1 MFRITRI
8 FAGEICAG
16 ENILQQGNFPI
27 ADHDSASFDPDVSS
41 DHGVIFAVNGTC
53 KTTLISFLLNTFCPD
68 QKRFVQHLQSGGD
81 KTLSQY
87 LVPGRPAVIL
97 IEMAVPKEENLFD
110 ESPEERLVIGQV
122 LYSYKEASKPLVR
135 YYFQA
140 QAPDFFHRMQQSWP
154 QLLECPKPLT
164 AVREFL
170 NDQNN
175 QVVITD
181 VQKEWGERLEK
192 IGLDPWLVDRQIDFA
207 RSEGGIK
214 DAFRFRSEADF
225 LSFFLGCVTDMDFA
239 NQLRAATLTNMEKMR
254 AMPWKKKRLAAVL
267 SLKARLEDFQPIAA
281 EYLGAKE
288 KQKRCD
294 RELEQAAFLVSR
306 ALPKAGAQQQQA
318 HKRLT
323 QAQEDENKTKNDL
336 DVTRADLAMTRVF
349 ALDLTQKER
358 LAHAADLGRA
368 IKAGE
373 ALGHALD
380 AADILARIKVTS
392 GRLKDKKEALAVS
405 GSALTPLREKA
416 DRHAR
421 TFHACIAQLRQQTQG
436 QIEETKAEATTA
448 KKEQDACRL
457 KLTRTRKKQSKLND
471 DTTRLQ
477 TRLEMAQKSGNAI
490 DPHFL
495 DAPGDY
501 RDRLEQDLNRTQN
514 DHSKTREKRNVLNET
529 LSRENQI
536 REARSIQKVSDQSAI
551 DTALTRQ
558 TQEQTW
564 RQSLISDPH
573 IRTAVGADSF
583 DPTNAAHVSTLSDAV
598 SRKTLEI
605 GRMEQEARTLVN
617 ELKRLDEVRTLA
629 VDDDTRRLIRH
640 YRDIG
645 ISPTQIRAFPEYLAS
660 LEMGDQATARFIHR
674 DPARFTGIMAA
685 SSQVM
690 DKILALEPPAWLRR
704 PVVISLPVTDITTI
718 DEIAHRRILPK
729 DSSIYTLSGTRNLQQ
744 ELLTQ
749 KQRKETRIQDLL
761 LTCNAME
768 KSLNELKAFREAF
781 PDPGAVKR
789 LSLDL
794 DLAKKAHEKTCREI
808 SAAQD
813 RITDIQARITRCD
826 ERITEQ
832 TSDQARF
839 EMAFKYARQWLTQ
852 YGEWKSWQQQAAENR
867 QALNKLDVGIKALE
881 SQSQALT
888 KTAMD
893 AANKIPALEKDR
905 DRLDEL
911 AREVPLPLDPDEKN
925 DEKTPD
931 TDRHTQNM
939 APQDIKSLYFQAQA
953 NLQQRSTELGVAALE
968 REVQDLGRDLAD
980 LQGRL
985 TRLESTR
992 PYDPDLAQK
1001 WAAKESMERQ
1011 EKRDAMAD
1019 QKQKDTREQSRAETH
1034 AEMLE
1039 KETREVRE
1047 ALALLEKKQ
1056 ILPRLTPGKLQGFSL
1071 EDLENTLIPDL
1082 ETAKQDLENRQET
1095 QAQQISRAWEDLESV
1110 NAWFNT
1116 LNTLAARAGDPPE
1129 TKPVDLA
1136 PDWPDLLHPQ
1146 NRRAHCMEMEN
1157 RVKQLQNEKKEQ
1169 AQKAQGLE
1177 RKRDAKYRALDTH
1190 IRDSDVE
1197 GIIPA
1202 LATAL
1207 KEHDADSMALS
1218 CSDLINNCT
1227 GTAANLEGDLS
1238 RSKTLMDTH
1247 VSHLLEHAKDCH
1259 QKLTAATQVSIPE
1272 QVFTYGGKP
1281 ILRVATKLN
1290 FSRFDRAY
1298 KESLENWMEECI
1310 QKGLCPQVNPAQGN
1324 CLGADLL
1331 YRLLA
1336 VEAKKSFNVRLL
1348 KCDDTARNYE
1358 PVGKDLGSGGE
1369 ALTTAVLLY
1378 ALLVYMRSRRFKS
1391 GARPMPGFLILDN
1404 PLGVC
1409 NRPDFLDAQLK
1420 VAKALGVQC
1429 IYLTGINDT
1438 GSIELF
1444 AHRIVIQKAGSRLF
1458 IDGRPF
1464 EKLETVQIHVEG

>member
-27 ADHDSASFDPDVSS
+27 ADHGSRPFDPDVSS

-87 LVPGRPAVIL
+87 LVPGRPAVIF
-97 IEMAVPKEENLFD
+97 IEMAVPREENLFD
-110 ESPEERLVIGQV
+110 DTPEERLVIGQV

-140 QAPDFFHRMQQSWP
+140 QAPDFFDRMQQSWP
-154 QLLECPKPLT
+154 KLLEHPKPLT

-170 NDQNN
+170 HHQDN

-181 VQKEWGERLEK
+181 VQKDWGERLEK

-239 NQLRAATLTNMEKMR
+239 GQLRDATLTNMEKMR
-254 AMPWKKKRLAAVL
+254 TMPWKKKRLAAVL
-267 SLKARLEDFQPIAA
+267 SLKTRLEDFQPIAA

-288 KQKRCD
+288 KQKHCD
-294 RELEQAAFLVSR
+294 GELEQAAFLVSR
-306 ALPKAGAQQQQA
+306 ALPKAGAEQQQA
-318 HKRLT
+318 HKRLA
-323 QAQEDENKTKNDL
+323 QAQEDESKAQTDL
-336 DVTRADLAMTRVF
+336 NGTRADLAVARGF
-349 ALDLTQKER
+349 SLDLAQKER
-358 LAHAADLGRA
+358 LGHAADLNRA

-380 AADILARIKVTS
+380 AADILARINLIT
-392 GRLKDKKEALAVS
+392 GRLQDKQEALTAS

-416 DRHAR
+416 DQHAR
-421 TFHACIAQLRQQTQG
+421 AFHACITQRRQQTQR
-436 QIEETKAEATTA
+436 QIEAAKAQAATA
-448 KKEQDACRL
+448 KEKQDACRREL
-457 KLTRTRKKQSKLND
+457 KETQKEH
-471 DTTRLQ
+471 TRLNNETNRLQ
-477 TRLEMAQKSGNAI
+477 ARLEMALEAGNAI

-495 DAPGDY
+495 EAPGDY
-501 RDRLEQDLNRTQN
+501 SNRLKQDLNRTGKDLSQ
-514 DHSKTREKRNVLNET
+514 TREKHKVLNET
-529 LSRENQI
+529 LARENQN
-536 REARSIQKVSDQSAI
+536 REALSIQKVRDQTAI
-551 DTALTRQ
+551 DEALACKA
-558 TQEQTW
+558 QEKTW
-564 RQSLISDPH
+564 RERLISDSH
-573 IRTAVGADSF
+573 IRTAAGSDNF
-583 DPTNAAHVSTLSDAV
+583 DPTNAAHVSALSDAI
-598 SRKTLEI
+598 SRKTQDLT
-605 GRMEQEARTLVN
+605 RMEKEERNLSN
-617 ELKRLDEVRTLA
+617 ELKSLDEVRTLA
-629 VDDDTRRLIRH
+629 VDDQTRRLIRH

-660 LEMGDQATARFIHR
+660 LEMEAEATAQFIHR

-690 DKILALEPPAWLRR
+690 EEILALEPPAWLRR
-704 PVVISLPVTDITTI
+704 PVVLSLPVTDITTI
-718 DEIAHRRILPK
+718 DEIAHKRILPK
-729 DSSIYTLSGTRNLQQ
+729 DPSIYTLAGTQNLKQTISEEKQ
-744 ELLTQ
+744 E
-749 KQRKETRIQDLL
+749 KETLIRDLL
-761 LTCNAME
+761 LTRNAME
-768 KSLNELKAFREAF
+768 KSLNDLKAFREVF
-781 PDPGAVKR
+781 PDPAAVKR
-789 LSLDL
+789 LDLDL

-813 RITDIQARITRCD
+813 RITDIKTRITRCD
-826 ERITEQ
+826 SRIEEL
-832 TSDQARF
+832 TSDKARF
-839 EMAFKYARQWLTQ
+839 GETLKHARQWLAQ
-852 YGEWKSWQQQAAENR
+852 YGEWKSWQQQAAQNK
-867 QALNKLDVGIKALE
+867 QILKKLDLGIITLE
-881 SQSQALT
+881 SQASALEQA
-888 KTAMD
+888 AMD
-893 AANKIPALEKDR
+893 AGNKIPALEKDR

-911 AREVPLPLDPDEKN
+911 AGEIPLPLGAEDKN
-925 DEKTPD
+925 PD
-931 TDRHTQNM
+931 TQGHTLDM
-939 APQDIKSLYFQAQA
+939 SPQDIKSLYFQAQA

-968 REVQDLGRDLAD
+968 REVQDLGRDLSD
-980 LQGRL
+980 LQGKL
-985 TRLESTR
+985 TRFESDHAF
-992 PYDPDLAQK
+992 DPDQARD
-1001 WAAKESMERQ
+1001 WAAKASMERQ
-1011 EKRDAMAD
+1011 VKRDLLAA
-1019 QKQKDTREQSRAETH
+1019 QAKKDSREQSRAEAQ
-1034 AEMLE
+1034 AEVLE
-1039 KETREVRE
+1039 KEAQRERE
-1047 ALALLEKKQ
+1047 ALDLLEKKQ
-1056 ILPRLTPGKLQGFSL
+1056 IAPRLTPDKLQGFSL
-1071 EDLENTLIPDL
+1071 QNLENTVIPDL
-1082 ETAKQDLENRQET
+1082 ETAKQNLESRLET
-1095 QAQQISRAWEDLESV
+1095 LTQQISRAREDMESV
-1110 NAWFNT
+1110 NTWFNT
-1116 LNTLAARAGDPPE
+1116 LKTLAARAGDPPE
-1129 TKPVDLA
+1129 TKPSDLD
-1136 PDWPDLLHPQ
+1136 PNWPDLLHPQ
-1146 NRRAHCMEMEN
+1146 NRQAHCMEMEN
-1157 RVKQLQNEKKEQ
+1157 RVKQLQSEKKEQ
-1169 AQKAQGLE
+1169 ARKTQDLE
-1177 RKRDAKYRALDTH
+1177 RKRDAKYRALDAH

-1197 GIIPA
+1197 GIVPA
-1202 LATAL
+1202 LAAAL

-1218 CSDLINNCT
+1218 CSDLIKNCT
-1227 GTAANLEGDLS
+1227 GIAATLEGDLS

-1247 VSHLLEHAKDCH
+1247 VSQLLEHAKDCH
-1259 QKLTAATQVSIPE
+1259 QKLTAATQVAIPE
-1272 QVFTYGGKP
+1272 QVFIYGGKP
-1281 ILRVATKLN
+1281 ILRAAAKLN

-1310 QKGLCPQVNPAQGN
+1310 QKGLCPQVNPAEGN

-1336 VEAKKSFNVRLL
+1336 VEAKKSFNIRLL

-1444 AHRIVIQKAGSRLF
+1444 AHRIVIQKAGSQLL

-1464 EKLETVQIHVEG
+1464 EKLETIQIHVEG

>member
-8 FAGEICAG
+8 FASDISAG
-16 ENILQQGNFPI
+16 GNILRQASFPI
-27 ADHDSASFDPDVSS
+27 ADHDSTPSDPDVTS

-97 IEMAVPKEENLFD
+97 IEMAVPGEKNLFED
-110 ESPEERLVIGQV
+110 NTETRLVIGQV
-122 LYSYKEASKPLVR
+122 LYRYKEASKPLVR

-140 QAPDFFHRMQQSWP
+140 QAPDFFHRMQESWL
-154 QLLECPKPLT
+154 QLLESPKPLS

-170 NDQNN
+170 NDRDN
-175 QVVITD
+175 QVVVTD
-181 VQKEWGERLEK
+181 VQKDWEDRLEK

-214 DAFRFRSEADF
+214 DAFRFRCEADF
-225 LSFFLGCVTDMDFA
+225 LSFFLGCVTDMNYA
-239 NQLRAATLTNMEKMR
+239 KQLRAATLTNMEKMR
-254 AMPWKKKRLAAVL
+254 TMPWKKKRLAAVL
-267 SLKARLEDFQPIAA
+267 SLKARLEDFHPIAA
-281 EYLGAKE
+281 LYLGAKE
-288 KQKRCD
+288 KQKSCT

-306 ALPKAGAQQQQA
+306 ALPKAETRQQQTD
-318 HKRLT
+318 KRLK
-323 QAQEDENKTKNDL
+323 QALEDENKVKTDIYS
-336 DVTRADLAMTRVF
+336 TRADLLTARAF
-349 ALDLTQKER
+349 ALDLAQKER
-358 LAHAADLGRA
+358 LKYVDNLHLA

-373 ALGHALD
+373 TLHHALD
-380 AADILARIKVTS
+380 AADILARINLIT
-392 GRLKDKKEALAVS
+392 GRLKDKEEVLAAS

-421 TFHACIAQLRQQTQG
+421 AFHACITQRREQTQK
-436 QIEETKAEATTA
+436 QINAAKAQAAAAKEKQETCRREL
-448 KKEQDACRL
+448 KETQGEH
-457 KLTRTRKKQSKLND
+457 
-471 DTTRLQ
+471 TRLNNNTNQ
-477 TRLEMAQKSGNAI
+477 LQARLEMALEAGNAI

-495 DAPGDY
+495 EAPGEY
-501 RDRLEQDLNRTQN
+501 RDRLEQDLNRTKKDLSQ
-514 DHSKTREKRNVLNET
+514 TREKRNVLNDT
-529 LSRENQI
+529 LSRENQN
-536 REARSIQKVSDQSAI
+536 REALSIQQVRDQGAI
-551 DTALTRQ
+551 DDALARK
-558 TQEQTW
+558 TQERTW
-564 RQSLISDPH
+564 QQALVSDPH
-573 IRTAVGADSF
+573 IRTAAGSDSF
-583 DPTNAAHVSTLSDAV
+583 DPTNAAHVSALSDAV
-598 SRKTLEI
+598 SRKTREL
-605 GRMEQEARTLVN
+605 GLMEQEERILAN
-617 ELKRLDEVRTLA
+617 QIKRLDEVRTLA
-629 VDDDTRRLIRH
+629 VDDQTRRLIRH

-645 ISPTQIRAFPEYLAS
+645 INPTQIRAFPEYLAS
-660 LEMGDQATARFIHR
+660 LELGAEATARFIHR
-674 DPARFTGIMAA
+674 DPARFTGIMA
-685 SSQVM
+685 SSAQVM
-690 DKILALEPPAWLRR
+690 DNILALEPPAWLRR
-704 PVVISLPVTDITTI
+704 PVVISLPVTDINTI
-718 DEIAHRRILPK
+718 DEIAHKRIFPK
-729 DSSIYTLSGTRNLQQ
+729 DPSIYTLSGTRNLKQ
-744 ELLTQ
+744 ELSAQ
-749 KQRKETRIQDLL
+749 KQKKENQIQDLL
-761 LTCNAME
+761 LNRNAME
-768 KSLNELKAFREAF
+768 KSLNQLKAFRETY
-781 PDPGAVKR
+781 PDPAAVKR
-789 LSLDL
+789 LDLDL
-794 DLAKKAHEKTCREI
+794 DLAKAALEKTSREI

-826 ERITEQ
+826 NRIGEL

-839 EMAFKYARQWLTQ
+839 EEALKHARQWLAQ
-852 YGEWKSWQQQAAENR
+852 YGEWQSWQQQVAQNR
-867 QALNKLDVGIKALE
+867 QTLKTLNLKIKTLE
-881 SQSQALT
+881 SQDGDLAQA
-888 KTAMD
+888 AMD
-893 AANKIPALEKDR
+893 ATSKIPALEKDR

-911 AREVPLPLDPDEKN
+911 AREIPLPLDTDEK
-925 DEKTPD
+925 DPD
-931 TDRHTQNM
+931 TEDQIQDM
-939 APQDIKSLYFQAQA
+939 APQDIKSLYSQAQA

-980 LQGRL
+980 LQGQM
-985 TRLESTR
+985 TRFQSTHAFDFDQTR
-992 PYDPDLAQK
+992 E

-1011 EKRDAMAD
+1011 EKRDALAA
-1019 QKQKDTREQSRAETH
+1019 QKEKDTREQLRAENK

-1039 KETREVRE
+1039 KEAREVRE
-1047 ALALLEKKQ
+1047 ALNLFEKKQ
-1056 ILPRLTPGKLQGFSL
+1056 IKPRLTPGKLQEFSL
-1071 EDLENTLIPDL
+1071 EELENTLIPDL
-1082 ETAKQDLENRQET
+1082 KTAKLDLENRLENMD
-1095 QAQQISRAWEDLESV
+1095 QQINHAREDLDLI
-1110 NAWFNT
+1110 NTWFNT
-1116 LNTLAARAGDPPE
+1116 LKTLAARAGEPSD
-1129 TKPVDLA
+1129 TKPSELD

-1146 NRRAHCMEMEN
+1146 HRLAHCMEMEN
-1157 RVKQLQNEKKEQ
+1157 RVKQLQNEIKEQ
-1169 AQKAQGLE
+1169 GREAQTLE
-1177 RKRDAKYRALDTH
+1177 RKRDEKYREISAH
-1190 IRDSDVE
+1190 IRNSDFE

-1202 LATAL
+1202 LAAAL
-1207 KEHDADSMALS
+1207 KEHDADSMAVS

-1227 GTAANLEGDLS
+1227 GIAATLEGDLS

-1247 VSHLLEHAKDCH
+1247 VSQLLEHAKDCH
-1259 QKLTAATQVSIPE
+1259 QKLTSATHVSIPE
-1272 QVFTYGGKP
+1272 HVFTYGGKP
-1281 ILRVATKLN
+1281 ILRAAARLN

-1310 QKGLCPQVNPAQGN
+1310 QKGLCPQVNEAIGN

-1336 VEAKKSFNVRLL
+1336 VEAKKSFNIRLL

-1444 AHRIVIQKAGSRLF
+1444 AHRIVIQKAGAQIL

>member
-27 ADHDSASFDPDVSS
+27 ADHGSAPFDPDVSS

-97 IEMAVPKEENLFD
+97 IEMAVPREENLFD
-110 ESPEERLVIGQV
+110 ENPEERLVIGQV

-140 QAPDFFHRMQQSWP
+140 QAPNFFHRMQQSWP
-154 QLLECPKPLT
+154 QLLERPKPLT

-175 QVVITD
+175 QVVMTD

-214 DAFRFRSEADF
+214 DAFRFRCEADF

-239 NQLRAATLTNMEKMR
+239 HQLRAATLTNMEKMR

-267 SLKARLEDFQPIAA
+267 SLKARLENFQPIAA
-281 EYLGAKE
+281 EYLGSKE

-318 HKRLT
+318 HERLT
-323 QAQEDENKTKNDL
+323 QAQKDENKAKTDL

-349 ALDLTQKER
+349 TLDLTQKER
-358 LAHAADLGRA
+358 LGHAAELGRT

-392 GRLKDKKEALAVS
+392 GRLKDKKEALAAS
-405 GSALTPLREKA
+405 GSALTPLRQKA

-448 KKEQDACRL
+448 KEKQDACRRE
-457 KLTRTRKKQSKLND
+457 LTRTREQQSKLND

-490 DPHFL
+490 DPHLL
-495 DAPGDY
+495 DAPEDY
-501 RDRLEQDLNRTQN
+501 RDRLEQDLNRTRKDLSQA
-514 DHSKTREKRNVLNET
+514 REKLNVLDET
-529 LSRENQI
+529 LSRENQT
-536 REARSIQKVSDQSAI
+536 REAFSIQEVNDQAAI
-551 DTALTRQ
+551 NAALTRQ
-558 TQEQTW
+558 IQEKTW
-564 RQSLISDPH
+564 RESLVSDPH
-573 IRTAVGADSF
+573 IRTAAGADNF
-583 DPTNAAHVSTLSDAV
+583 DPTNAAHVSALSDAV

-605 GRMEQEARTLVN
+605 GRMEKEERILGN
-617 ELKRLDEVRTLA
+617 ELKRLDEIRTLA
-629 VDDDTRRLIRH
+629 VDDDTCRLIRY
-640 YRDIG
+640 YRDMG
-645 ISPTQIRAFPEYLAS
+645 VSPTQIRAFPEYLTS
-660 LEMGDQATARFIHR
+660 LEMGEEATARFIHR

-685 SSQVM
+685 TSQVM
-690 DKILALEPPAWLRR
+690 DKILALEPPGWLRR

-718 DEIAHRRILPK
+718 DEIAHKRILPK
-729 DSSIYTLSGTRNLQQ
+729 DSSIYTLSGTRNIKQK
-744 ELLTQ
+744 LLTQ
-749 KQRKETRIQDLL
+749 RQEKETQIQDLL

-781 PDPGAVKR
+781 PDPAAVKR
-789 LSLDL
+789 LTVDL
-794 DLAKKAHEKTCREI
+794 DLAKGAHEKTYREI
-808 SAAQD
+808 STAQE
-813 RITDIQARITRCD
+813 RITDIQARITRC
-826 ERITEQ
+826 EKRIAEL

-839 EMAFKYARQWLTQ
+839 EMVFKYARQWLTQ
-852 YGEWKSWQQQAAENR
+852 YGEWKFWQQQAAENR
-867 QALNKLDVGIKALE
+867 QALNKLDFGIKALE
-881 SQSQALT
+881 SQNQTLAQA
-888 KTAMD
+888 AMD

-911 AREVPLPLDPDEKN
+911 AREVPLPLEPDEKDGETN
-925 DEKTPD
+925 PD
-931 TDRHTQNM
+931 TERHTPNM

-968 REVQDLGRDLAD
+968 REVQDLGRDLAEH
-980 LQGRL
+980 QGRL
-985 TRLESTR
+985 ARLGSTQT
-992 PYDPDLAQK
+992 YDPNMAQK
-1001 WAAKESMERQ
+1001 WSAKESMERQ
-1011 EKRDAMAD
+1011 EKREALAA
-1019 QKQKDTREQSRAETH
+1019 QKEKDTKDQLRAETR
-1034 AEMLE
+1034 AEGLA
-1039 KETREVRE
+1039 KEAGKIRD
-1047 ALALLEKKQ
+1047 ALARLEKKQ
-1056 ILPRLTPGKLQGFSL
+1056 IVPRITPDKLQGSSL
-1071 EDLENTLIPDL
+1071 ENLENTLIPNL
-1082 ETAKQDLENRQET
+1082 KTAKQDLESRLENGT
-1095 QAQQISRAWEDLESV
+1095 QQINQARKDIEMV
-1110 NAWFNT
+1110 NTWFNT
-1116 LNTLAARAGDPPE
+1116 LNTLAARTGDTPE
-1129 TKPVDLA
+1129 TKPVALD
-1136 PDWPDLLHPQ
+1136 PDWPDLLNPQ
-1146 NRRAHCMEMEN
+1146 NRTAHCMEMEN

-1169 AQKAQGLE
+1169 AQKTQDLKK
-1177 RKRDAKYRALDTH
+1177 KRDAKYRALDTH

-1202 LATAL
+1202 LAAAL

-1218 CSDLINNCT
+1218 CSALINNCT
-1227 GTAANLEGDLS
+1227 GISATLEGDLS

-1281 ILRVATKLN
+1281 ILRAAAKLN

-1298 KESLENWMEECI
+1298 KESIGNWLEECI
-1310 QKGLCPQVNPAQGN
+1310 QKWLCPQVNPAEGN

-1336 VEAKKSFNVRLL
+1336 VEAKKSFNIRLL

-1444 AHRIVIQKAGSRLF
+1444 AHRIVIQKTGSRLF